1 MFIIYNMKKWN
12 GDEEMGIS
20 KYQAFLKTVELG
32 SITRAAEE
40 LGYTQSA
47 VSRMIADL
55 ETEWAVSLL
64 VRGRGGVTLSPAGAE
79 LLPDIRTVCNA
90 QRELTERIG
99 ALHGLTRG
107 TIRIGTITSISVH
120 WLPGIM
126 KSFLEQYPGIRFELL
141 GGVEYAEIE
150 DWIRKGRVDCGFVGL
165 PAGRELETISLRR
178 DRLVA
183 VLPKRHPLA
192 EAGSCPMERFA
203 QEPFIR
209 PEDDKDKEVAGI
221 FERAGVRPNVEYA
234 VNDDYAVIAMV
245 ASGLGIS
252 ILPELVLR
260 RTPYGVVVKPLDP
273 PQFREL
279 GLAVRSLREV
289 SPVTARFLPHVQA
302 WLKEN

>member
-1 MFIIYNMKKWN
+1 MFIMYNMKKWN

-234 VNDDYAVIAMV
+234 VNDD
-245 ASGLGIS
+245 
-252 ILPELVLR
+252 
-260 RTPYGVVVKPLDP
+260 
-273 PQFREL
+273 
-279 GLAVRSLREV
+279 
-289 SPVTARFLPHVQA
+289 
-302 WLKEN
+302 

>member
-64 VRGRGGVTLSPAGAE
+64 VRGRGGVALSPAGAE

-260 RTPYGVVVKPLDP
+260 RTPY
-273 PQFREL
+273 
-279 GLAVRSLREV
+279 
-289 SPVTARFLPHVQA
+289 
-302 WLKEN
+302 

>member
-64 VRGRGGVTLSPAGAE
+64 VRGRGGVALSPAGAE

-120 WLPGIM
+120 
-126 KSFLEQYPGIRFELL
+126 
-141 GGVEYAEIE
+141 
-150 DWIRKGRVDCGFVGL
+150 
-165 PAGRELETISLRR
+165 
-178 DRLVA
+178 
-183 VLPKRHPLA
+183 
-192 EAGSCPMERFA
+192 
-203 QEPFIR
+203 
-209 PEDDKDKEVAGI
+209 
-221 FERAGVRPNVEYA
+221 
-234 VNDDYAVIAMV
+234 
-245 ASGLGIS
+245 
-252 ILPELVLR
+252 
-260 RTPYGVVVKPLDP
+260 
-273 PQFREL
+273 
-279 GLAVRSLREV
+279 
-289 SPVTARFLPHVQA
+289 
-302 WLKEN
+302 